1 MACLRFP
8 PGDERARLHPAIS
21 AFTEPFLT
29 ISLPVSAEDVGS
41 RFQRTR
47 QRTLD
52 LCASLSAE
60 DMQVQSMPEASPGK
74 WHLAHTT
81 WFFEQFVLA
90 RDPAWVS
97 PDPAFSFLFN
107 SYYQTIGPMHARAQ
121 RGLLSRPSL
130 DAVGAYRAR
139 VDEAVSGLLARGG
152 DPDLATLVVM
162 GLQHE
167 QQHQELLL
175 TDIKHALWCNPL
187 RPAYRSP
194 LPDAPGATTT
204 ALHFVA
210 GREGIVE
217 IGHRGDSF
225 AFDNETPRH
234 RTLLHPHALA
244 NRLVTNGEYATFIRE
259 GGYREPM
266 LWLSDG
272 WDTVQRE
279 GWEHPLY
286 WQSDLAS
293 EFTLSGMRALD
304 PSEPVCHLSYY
315 EAEAFARWAGARLP
329 TEAEWESAAASVVVD
344 GNLQDTQRFHP
355 RRSSNTRGLEQLFG
369 DVWEWTASPYVSYPG
384 YRPLPGA
391 LGEYNG
397 KFMCG
402 QWVLRGG
409 SCATPAEHIRASY
422 RNFFP
427 PHARW
432 QFAGLRLGQD
442 R

>member
-1 MACLRFP
+1 MTAWESYATTSVAARF
-8 PGDERARLHPAIS
+8 GQ
-21 AFTEPFLT
+21 
-29 ISLPVSAEDVGS
+29 V
-41 RFQRTR
+41 R
-47 QRTLD
+47 QRTLQ
-52 LCASLSAE
+52 LCAGLSAE
-60 DMQVQSMPEASPGK
+60 DLQLQSMPDASPGK
-74 WHLAHTT
+74 WHLAHTS
-81 WFFEQFVLA
+81 WFFEQFVLGRDPA
-90 RDPAWVS
+90 YRPRDPAWHY
-97 PDPAFSFLFN
+97 LFN
-107 SYYQTIGPMHARAQ
+107 SYYQSVGPMHARPQ

-130 DAVGAYRAR
+130 DEVHGYRHYIDDAVGELLQRNGDAELA
-139 VDEAVSGLLARGG
+139 AVIEL
-152 DPDLATLVVM
+152 

-175 TDIKHALWCNPL
+175 TDIKHAFWCNL
-187 RPAYRSP
+187 LLPAYRAPIDTVAGSKPVP
-194 LPDAPGATTT
+194 LR
-204 ALHFVA
+204 FVG

-217 IGHRGDSF
+217 IGHRGEGF

-234 RTLLHPHALA
+234 RTLLQPHALA
-244 NRLVTNGEYATFIRE
+244 NRPVTNAEYLAFVRE
-259 GGYREPM
+259 GGYREPG

-272 WDTVQRE
+272 WATLQRE
-279 GWEHPLY
+279 GWQHPIY
-286 WQSDLAS
+286 WQDDLAS
-293 EFTLSGMRALD
+293 EFTLAGVRALD
-304 PSEPVCHLSYY
+304 PYEPVCHLSYY

-329 TEAEWESAAASVVVD
+329 TEAEWESAAQGVEIG
-344 GNLQDTQRFHP
+344 GNLQDERRFHP
-355 RRSSNTRGLEQLFG
+355 RAASGDAGLQQLYG

-384 YRPLPGA
+384 FRPLPGS

-409 SCATPAEHIRASY
+409 SCATPRDHLRASY